1 MRVVIKA
8 MSKIHQNVLPST
20 KDATAVEEK
29 DTSKRNVEVEC
40 KGITDQRNRAIF
52 EELPPTPRQ

>member
-1 MRVVIKA
+1 MRVVIRA
-8 MSKIHQNVLPST
+8 MSKIHQNVLPRT

-40 KGITDQRNRAIF
+40 KGITDRPNRTVF
-52 EELPPTPRQ
+52 EELPPIPM